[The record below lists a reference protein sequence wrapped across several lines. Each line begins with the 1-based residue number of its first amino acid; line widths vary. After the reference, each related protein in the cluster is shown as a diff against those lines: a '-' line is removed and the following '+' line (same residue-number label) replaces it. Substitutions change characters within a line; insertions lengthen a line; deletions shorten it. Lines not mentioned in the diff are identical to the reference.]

1 MGGENTKVISVL
13 NQKGGVGK
21 TTLSIHIATAL
32 AQDASGGRHKVLL
45 IDADPQ
51 GSALDWSTERTAPP
65 NFPVIGLPKPTL
77 HREIGVIGQGYDWV
91 VIDGPPRVN
100 DLSRSAIAASD
111 LVLIPVQPSPF
122 DVWAAQEIIDIVN
135 ECAVLKPSLV
145 TRFVINRLFPNTTLG
160 TEVQEA
166 LAGFNVTTLNTFIR
180 NRTEYAKAA
189 RSGLTAIETEPRGPA
204 AHEMNAL
211 VEEFIALLHEPAQL
225 DMVEKAHAGR

>member
-1 MGGENTKVISVL
+1 MAGRNAKVISVL

-32 AQDASGGRHKVLL
+32 AGDGGGRHKVLL

-51 GSALDWSTERTAPP
+51 GSALDWSTERTATP

-77 HREIGVIGQGYDWV
+77 HREIDALSQGYEWV

-135 ECAVLKPSLV
+135 ECQVIKPDLV

-166 LAGFNVTTLNTFIR
+166 LAGFNVTTLSTFVR

-189 RSGLTAIETEPRGPA
+189 RQGLTALETEPRGPA
-204 AHEMNAL
+204 AHEINAL
-211 VEEFIALLHEPAQL
+211 VEEFTALLATAQL
-225 DMVEKAHAGR
+225 AAEGAHAGR